1 MKAGSTLKPQD
12 VWMKKVWTTAKAYRG
27 KRLGWCMGMVG
38 LFWFFGS
45 ANVWAQQQVS
55 GTVRDAAS
63 GEPLPGV
70 NVVVKGTTLGAATD
84 LDGRYRLVVPSL
96 QDTLVFSFVGY
107 ETREEPIAGRS
118 VVDVRLVPT
127 VLRGEEVVVIGYGT
141 QRRVDLTGAVAVAD
155 PAELK
160 KLSTPTLA
168 GALQGQLAGVAVTS
182 SGAPGET
189 PEVRIRG
196 ITSFGSNEPLYIVD
210 GVPVDRIIDL
220 NISDIESVQVLKDAA
235 AAAIY
240 GTRAANG
247 VVIITTRRGQ
257 RGLRVEYEGSVGA
270 ANIYQRWDVL
280 EREEY
285 QALMNEMDANAG
297 RPPAPANDPSS
308 PFYVD
313 DVDTDWQDAAF
324 KPGLMTSHNLT
335 VSGGSEI
342 STYSISGGYL
352 RQEPTMVGNAPSFE
366 RLSLRVNSDHR
377 RGRFS
382 FGESIYLV
390 HTKTMRQET
399 RHEESIIR
407 NTLVAIP
414 TLPIYDSNRKGGYA
428 GADAN
433 IHRAISLNVVGVN
446 NLIESPVDAYRGLLN
461 LYGQID
467 IFSGFTY
474 KINTAVDVTES
485 EDYLFVPQFDMG
497 YFFTEQNGTLDYFKR
512 RYVYWLLE
520 HTLTYDRVLGK
531 HHFTLLGGA
540 TWEKGNYVHTGGN
553 AQGYANS
560 NFKTLEAGSN
570 PNKTVFHWK
579 SANALQS
586 FLGRLNYNFADRYL
600 LSATIRR
607 DGSSRFGRNNRYGI
621 FPSISAGWRV
631 SSEPFFDIPFINDLK
646 IRGSWGRLGNQNI
659 DDYATAA
666 VVNTYAHYNFNDNL
680 APGAIQVTLVN
691 PNMKWETTT
700 SWDVGIDATLFD
712 ARLQLTVDYYDK
724 TTDGILVRVP
734 IPLSVGSTENPLVN
748 AASLKNWGW
757 EFSATYRGQRGSL
770 NYELWGNLTTWNN
783 KVLSLGYGGEPIY
796 GFASI
801 TQKGGEIGAIY
812 GWVTNGIFQSEDEIC
827 RDATGATCRERGLA
841 YQTPGTAP
849 GDIRFK
855 DLNGDGV
862 INDQDRTVLGSAIPD
877 FYYGW
882 GFRLN
887 YRQWDFSLLAQGTY
901 GNKIFNHPRRM
912 LEAGFQQAYG
922 NAAET
927 VKDHWTPDNPNAK
940 MPRVIYLDPNGNGRD
955 SDRWVEDGSYLRVQN
970 VTLGYTLPA
979 SLASRLGMASLRVYV
994 SAENLFTLTGYSG
1007 LDPDLGDDGAQVE
1020 NDALFSRGTDTGA
1033 WPHPRIIRAGVQLS
1047 F

>member
-1 MKAGSTLKPQD
+1 M
-12 VWMKKVWTTAKAYRG
+12 
-27 KRLGWCMGMVG
+27 
-38 LFWFFGS
+38 
-45 ANVWAQQQVS
+45 
-55 GTVRDAAS
+55 
-63 GEPLPGV
+63 
-70 NVVVKGTTLGAATD
+70 
-84 LDGRYRLVVPSL
+84 
-96 QDTLVFSFVGY
+96 GY

-118 VVDVRLVPT
+118 VVDVALTPT

-141 QRRVDLTGAVAVAD
+141 QRRVDLTGAVAIAEPAD
-155 PAELK
+155 LK

-257 RGLRVEYEGSVGA
+257 RGLRVEYDGSVGV
-270 ANIYQRWDVL
+270 ANIYQRWDVM
-280 EREEY
+280 ERAEY

-297 RPPAPANDPSS
+297 RAPAPANDPNS

-324 KPGLMTSHNLT
+324 RPGFMTSHNLT
-335 VSGGSEI
+335 VSGGSEV

-352 RQEPTMVGNAPSFE
+352 RQDPTMEGRAPSFV

-382 FGESIYLV
+382 FGESVYLV
-390 HTKTMRQET
+390 HSKTMRQET

-414 TLPIYDSNRKGGYA
+414 TLPIYDPSRKGGYA

-433 IHRAISLNVVGVN
+433 IHRAISLNVIGVN
-446 NLIESPVDAYRGLLN
+446 NLLESPIDAYRGLLN
-461 LYGQID
+461 LYGQVELVQ
-467 IFSGFTY
+467 GLTY

-520 HTLTYDRVLGK
+520 HTLTLDRQLGR

-540 TWEKGNYVHTGGN
+540 TWEKGTYEHTGGH
-553 AQGYANS
+553 AQGYATG
-560 NFKTLEAGSN
+560 NFKTLEAGSD
-570 PNKTVFHWK
+570 PNKTVFHWE

-586 FLGRLNYNFADRYL
+586 LLGRINYNFADRYL
-600 LSATIRR
+600 ISATIRR
-607 DGSSRFGRNNRYGI
+607 DGSSRFGRNNRFGI
-621 FPSISAGWRV
+621 FPSISAGWRL
-631 SSEPFFDIPFINDLK
+631 SNEPFFEVPFINDLK

-691 PNMKWETTT
+691 PNLKWETTT
-700 SWDVGIDATLFD
+700 SWDVGVDATLFD

-757 EFSATYRGQRGSL
+757 EFSATYRGEQGGL
-770 NYELWGNLTTWNN
+770 NYEIWGNLTTWNN

-801 TQKGGEIGAIY
+801 TEEGGEIGAIY
-812 GWVTNGIFQSEDEIC
+812 GYVTDGLFQSEDEIC
-827 RDATGATCRERGLA
+827 RDATGATCRDRGLA

-877 FYYGW
+877 FYYGF
-882 GFRLN
+882 GLRLN
-887 YRQWDFSLLAQGTY
+887 YRQWDLSFVAQGTY
-901 GNKIFNHPRRM
+901 GNEIFNHPRRM

-927 VKDHWTPDNPNAK
+927 MKDHWTPDNRDAK

-955 SDRWVEDGSYLRVQN
+955 SDRWVEDGSYLRLQN
-970 VTLGYTLPA
+970 VTLGYTLPTFWA
-979 SLASRLGMASLRVYV
+979 DRLGINSLRIYV
-994 SAENLFTLTGYSG
+994 SADNIMTLTGYSG
-1007 LDPDLGDDGAQVE
+1007 LDPDLGDDGNQVE
-1020 NDALFSRGTDTGA
+1020 NDALFSRGADTGA
-1033 WPHPRIIRAGVQLS
+1033 WPHPRIIRAGVQLN